1 MNSLQGSN
9 LSHSLLTTDFFPRRR
24 INQLLD
30 DATKCKLVY
39 VVAGA
44 GYGKTQA
51 IHHYIENQPNAI
63 VRWMQLAEIDN
74 IGSRY
79 WESLTHSVAYDN
91 PALAAK
97 LRELGFPD
105 TPARFSQFADIL
117 RTSEHRSNKTFLV
130 LDDFHLI
137 HTEQALLFAERC
149 AHLRVPGACV
159 IIISRSEPEI
169 NAVSLFSKGQASRI
183 IENDLCFTDDEIV
196 DFLRHFGVPFSLLDL
211 PQFSSTTKGW
221 ALAIKLLSLVLKRAP
236 GNIDIALKTMKQNV
250 FKLME
255 SEAWTG
261 FSDSTQRKLVK
272 LSLISDLP
280 LTPLREALD
289 DASLM
294 NNASQLSLFI
304 WFDSF
309 IGDYRIH
316 PLYLEFLHS
325 RQSILSE
332 EEKQEMY
339 RKAALWCDKNDF
351 YTDAVNFYAK
361 SGQYDRILNILL
373 TRPFKLPPDNCK
385 YFLSI
390 LEGIDPGNN
399 EKNDYNILVLKN
411 LFVPLLYMGIG
422 KYEEARERLFK
433 NISEWERSNK
443 PISSYLLYVAY
454 SNLAYIDLYVCTM
467 THEYN
472 FNKYLEKAL
481 VYYKMSTVRPIEIKG
496 AFSVVDIRSY
506 ACLVGEGA
514 DLPEFDKFLEIL
526 KDTNLLIEET
536 YHSMF
541 YGYDDLA
548 ECEFAFYRNQINQAR
563 SHAYNAILKARE
575 KKQYSVEAFAQFYLL
590 RTAVHE
596 GDYQLVNEVLRQLR
610 DHLDNQHFWNSQMLY
625 DLIIGSFYAYV
636 GLADMAPSWIA
647 AYGKDTTSEVRIPV
661 RELIVSVGYFISLK
675 KYKQALA
682 ILCNS
687 YPRAPHERFYFGELV
702 ISLLLAITRYKT
714 EDVAGALEE
723 FEKAY
728 EMSLHGEFEMPF
740 IELGATFHD
749 LTVAALKQK
758 NCSIPEQWLK
768 TLDRKA
774 AIYTKRVSFIRN
786 SIKRASRIEDDVTLT
801 DREKD
806 VLNDLY
812 YGLSRDE
819 IASNRYLS
827 INTVKKIL
835 QSIYMKLDAN
845 NNVDAIRIAIE
856 KKLID

>member
-1 MNSLQGSN
+1 
-9 LSHSLLTTDFFPRRR
+9 LTR
-24 INQLLD
+24 
-30 DATKCKLVY
+30 
-39 VVAGA
+39 
-44 GYGKTQA
+44 
-51 IHHYIENQPNAI
+51 
-63 VRWMQLAEIDN
+63 
-74 IGSRY
+74 
-79 WESLTHSVAYDN
+79 SVAFDN
-91 PALAAK
+91 PVLATK

-159 IIISRSEPEI
+159 IIISRNEPEI

-196 DFLRHFGVPFSLLDL
+196 DFLRYFGVPFSLLDL
-211 PQFSSTTKGW
+211 PQFSDTTKGW

-255 SEAWTG
+255 SEAWAD
-261 FSDSTQRKLVK
+261 FSESTQRKLVR

-294 NNASQLSLFI
+294 RNASQLSLFI

-316 PLYLEFLHS
+316 PLYLEFLQS

-332 EEKQEMY
+332 EEKQDMY
-339 RKAALWCDKNDF
+339 RKVAAWCDSNNF
-351 YTDAVNFYAK
+351 YTDAVNYYAK
-361 SGQYDRILNILL
+361 SRQYDRILNILL
-373 TRPFKLPPDNCK
+373 THPFKLPPDNCK

-390 LEGIDPGNN
+390 LEGIDPEN
-399 EKNDYNILVLKN
+399 KDKSDYNVLVLKN
-411 LFVPLLYMGIG
+411 LFVPRLYIGIG
-422 KYEEARERLFK
+422 KYEKARELSFE
-433 NISEWERSNK
+433 NIREWEHSSE
-443 PISSYLLYVAY
+443 PISSYLLYTAY
-454 SNLAYIDLYVCTM
+454 SNLAYIDMYICTI

-472 FNKYLEKAL
+472 FKKYMEKAL
-481 VYYKMSTVRPIEIKG
+481 RYYKMSAIQPIEVTG
-496 AFSVVDIRSY
+496 SFSVVDIRSY

-514 DLPEFDKFLEIL
+514 DLPEFGRFLEIAR
-526 KDTNLLIEET
+526 DTNLLIEET

-548 ECEFAFYRNQINQAR
+548 ECEFAFFRNQINQAR
-563 SHAYNAILKARE
+563 SCAYNAILKARE
-575 KKQYSVEAFAQFYLL
+575 KKQYSIEAIAQFYLL

-596 GDYQLVNEVLRQLR
+596 GDYQLVNEVLRQLH

-625 DLIIGSFYAYV
+625 DLITGSFYAFV
-636 GLADMAPSWIA
+636 GLTDMVPSWIA
-647 AYGKDTTSEVRIPV
+647 AYEKEPVSEVRIPV

-687 YPRAPHERFYFGELV
+687 YPRAPHERFYFGELA
-702 ISLLLAITRYKT
+702 ITLLLAVTRYRT
-714 EDVAGALEE
+714 DDVSGALNE

-728 EMSLHGEFEMPF
+728 EMSLRGEFEMTF
-740 IELGATFHD
+740 IELGTTFHD

-768 TLDRKA
+768 TIDRKA
-774 AIYTKRVSFIRN
+774 AIYAKRVSFIRN
-786 SIKRASRIEDDVTLT
+786 SIKRARRIEDVVTLT
-801 DREKD
+801 DRERD
-806 VLNDLY
+806 VLSDLY